1 MGATSST
8 RYKCVQITPRKV
20 SPEARTFAGRV
31 GEERRPFNTQLLATA
46 KSANA
51 RWRAWFFSSAPAVR
65 VSRAVM
71 VAAGVG
77 TVIAATI
84 ARLALTRARTQPDL
98 VLLLVPAIPALL
110 LGQLWT
116 IGVLMRACP
125 MIPTVG
131 ASWARLLPGVGRA

>member
-1 MGATSST
+1 
-8 RYKCVQITPRKV
+8 
-20 SPEARTFAGRV
+20 
-31 GEERRPFNTQLLATA
+31 
-46 KSANA
+46 
-51 RWRAWFFSSAPAVR
+51 
-65 VSRAVM
+65 M

-116 IGVLMRACP
+116 IGVLTRACP
-125 MIPTVG
+125 MIPRVG
-131 ASWARLLPGVGRA
+131 ASWARPLPGVGRA